1 MALVLKDRVKETTTT
16 TGTGTVTL
24 AGAVSG
30 FQSFSV
36 IGNGNTTYYAIV
48 DQTNGTWEV
57 GLGTYTSSGTTL
69 SRDTILESSNAG
81 SAVNF
86 GAGSKEVF
94 VTYAAEKAVDVDLSQ
109 TLNNKTLASPIL
121 TTPTLGTPASG
132 TLTNCTGLPIST
144 GVSGLGSNVA
154 AFLATPSSANLRT
167 AVTDETGTGALV
179 FATSPT
185 LVTPV
190 LGTPTSGTLTNC
202 TGLPIATG
210 VSGLGT
216 GVATFLAT
224 PSSAN
229 FAAAITDETGTGS
242 VVFSASP
249 TFTGTPLAPTA
260 AVGTNT
266 TQIATTAFVNA
277 EIANDAPAKDG
288 TGATG
293 TWGISISGNAATA
306 TSATSATTATNATN
320 VTLTTSATSSAF
332 KVPFANTTAST
343 TGNYG
348 LLQDSAAEFT
358 YNPSTNTL
366 TVGTVSGALSGNA
379 TTATTLQTAR
389 TINGTS
395 FNGSANITVEPYVED
410 DESTNATRLLVF
422 VDNST
427 AGFKRLNEDSSLSYN
442 PSTNTLT
449 VANLSGNASTATT
462 LATGRTIGM
471 TGDVTYTSGSF
482 NGSAN
487 VTGTATLAN
496 SGVTAGSYTSANI
509 TVDSKGRITA
519 AANGSGG
526 SGVTAGKSI
535 AFAMIFGG

>member
-48 DQTNGTWEV
+48 DQTNGAWEV
-57 GLGTYTSSGTTL
+57 GLGTYTSTGTTL
-69 SRDTILESSNAG
+69 SRNTILESSNAG

-109 TLNNKTLASPIL
+109 TLNNKTLASPVL

-216 GVATFLAT
+216 SVATFLAT

-229 FAAAITDETGTGS
+229 FAAAITGETGTGS

-320 VTLTTSATSSAF
+320 VALTTSTTASAF
-332 KVPFANTTAST
+332 KVPFANTTNAT

-348 LLQDSAAEFT
+348 LLQDSTATFT

-395 FNGSANITVEPYVED
+395 FNGSANIT
-410 DESTNATRLLVF
+410 
-422 VDNST
+422 T
-427 AGFKRLNEDSSLSYN
+427 ANWGTARTLSF
-442 PSTNTLT
+442 
-449 VANLSGNASTATT
+449 
-462 LATGRTIGM
+462 
-471 TGDVTYTSGSF
+471 TGDVTGSSSV

-487 VTGTATLAN
+487 VATAMTLAN

>member
-48 DQTNGTWEV
+48 DQTHGAWEV
-57 GLGTYTSSGTTL
+57 GLGTYTSTGTTL
-69 SRDTILESSNAG
+69 SRNTILESSNAG

-109 TLNNKTLASPIL
+109 TLNNKTLASPVL

-216 GVATFLAT
+216 SVATFLAT

-229 FAAAITDETGTGS
+229 FAAAITGETGTGS

-320 VTLTTSATSSAF
+320 VALTTSTTASAF
-332 KVPFANTTAST
+332 KVPFANTTNAT

-348 LLQDSAAEFT
+348 LLQDSTATFT

-395 FNGSANITVEPYVED
+395 FNGSANIT
-410 DESTNATRLLVF
+410 
-422 VDNST
+422 T
-427 AGFKRLNEDSSLSYN
+427 ANWGTARTLSF
-442 PSTNTLT
+442 
-449 VANLSGNASTATT
+449 
-462 LATGRTIGM
+462 
-471 TGDVTYTSGSF
+471 TGDVTGSSSV

-487 VTGTATLAN
+487 VATAMTLAN